1 MQIFDDRKRPLAA
14 SNFAELTKGRILH
27 AVDSFKSWF
36 DIDVTAESSASQQII
51 SKLHAILKPFLLR
64 RVKRDV
70 EKSLPPKKEYLL
82 SAPLTQEQKKLYDA
96 VLKRQIRDF
105 LLAKKEIVPDSEIPN
120 FTTDEE
126 PETAGDSEDDD
137 EVAKVAKASAAN
149 GKGKGKT
156 STANKKR
163 TAEQAKLGNGT
174 SASKRGRP
182 SYKDVDE
189 EDFLQSLDDGTAHA
203 EAARFEKER
212 YGNNIT
218 MEGFGKI
225 TGKESSDEDEDDEE
239 KRANKIAKTAT
250 KKINR
255 LKLSNMVMQLR
266 KVVNHVCPRPS
277 LKK

>member
-1 MQIFDDRKRPLAA
+1 M
-14 SNFAELTKGRILH
+14 
-27 AVDSFKSWF
+27 DSFKSWF
-36 DIDVTAESSASQQII
+36 DIDVTASSSASQQII

-82 SAPLTQEQKKLYDA
+82 SAPLTNEQKRLYDA

-105 LLAKKEIVPDSEIPN
+105 LLAKKELVPDSEVPN

-126 PETAGDSEDDD
+126 PETRSNSEDDG
-137 EVAKVAKASAAN
+137 EVAKVAREPAKKAKTAVAN
-149 GKGKGKT
+149 GKGKAKAVNG
-156 STANKKR
+156 KKR
-163 TAEQAKLGNGT
+163 TAEEAKLSSGT
-174 SASKRGRP
+174 ATSKGKKNPSSAPSSAKRARP
-182 SYKDVDE
+182 SYKDVE
-189 EDFLQSLDDGTAHA
+189 EEEFLESLDDGTAHA
-203 EAARFEKER
+203 EAARFEKQR

-225 TGKESSDEDEDDEE
+225 TGADSSDEDEDEAD
-239 KRANKIAKTAT
+239 RIAKTAT

-266 KVVNHVCPRPS
+266 KVVNHVCPVHNGVYNWV
-277 LKK
+277 

>member
-1 MQIFDDRKRPLAA
+1 
-14 SNFAELTKGRILH
+14 
-27 AVDSFKSWF
+27 VDSFKSWF

-137 EVAKVAKASAAN
+137 EVAKVAKASAA
-149 GKGKGKT
+149 KGKA
-156 STANKKR
+156 SASKKR
-163 TAEQAKLGNGT
+163 TAEQAKLGSGS
-174 SASKRGRP
+174 SATKRGRP

-212 YGNNIT
+212 YGNNIA

-277 LKK
+277 LKKQAVRLTICK